1 LLISNATKK
10 RKSRVRYLTYILLG
24 VGGLIA
30 IAALAVVFLGEQ
42 EPAAVAPQGDTK
54 SGIIADIAPQT
65 DTNSEVEATTDQSA
79 QTGATDTGAT
89 DTGATDTGATDKP
102 AIEGSVDQDQRQP
115 LLAIDLAQVKPD
127 GQAVFAGQAAPG
139 AMITVFEGDIL
150 LGETVA
156 DDNGEWVVILEKT
169 LAPGQHLVSV
179 AMETNTGETEL
190 ADATLAI
197 EIAASKDEQP
207 LVAVLP
213 QTENEVPKLLQSPDD
228 KPLEP
233 ATIASAD
240 TTDKKSGTNTDSE
253 KTSDTVTAADTSGT
267 VADQTTAPIITPS
280 IAPRALVWRENNELA
295 ISGVA
300 TGGVRVTASTKSDD
314 FAEALVMANG
324 DWSVFGTIDPSASRL
339 EFRFALYDETGT
351 SVAAYVLPVTM
362 RDLDVGLDGSEM
374 VVINR
379 GDALWRIAYRSYGEG
394 VRYVDIVRRNSG
406 SIVDPDL
413 IYPNQIFALPKQ

>member
-1 LLISNATKK
+1 
-10 RKSRVRYLTYILLG
+10 
-24 VGGLIA
+24 
-30 IAALAVVFLGEQ
+30 
-42 EPAAVAPQGDTK
+42 
-54 SGIIADIAPQT
+54 
-65 DTNSEVEATTDQSA
+65 VEATTDQSA
-79 QTGATDTGAT
+79 QTGAT

-179 AMETNTGETEL
+179 AMETTTGETEL

-233 ATIASAD
+233 ATIASAE

>member
-79 QTGATDTGAT
+79 QTGAT

-179 AMETNTGETEL
+179 AMETTTGETEL

-362 RDLDVGLDGSEM
+362 RDLMS
-374 VVINR
+374 
-379 GDALWRIAYRSYGEG
+379 ALMAARWW
-394 VRYVDIVRRNSG
+394 
-406 SIVDPDL
+406 
-413 IYPNQIFALPKQ
+413 

>member
-179 AMETNTGETEL
+179 AMETTTGETEL

>member
-1 LLISNATKK
+1 M
-10 RKSRVRYLTYILLG
+10 RYLTYILLG

-30 IAALAVVFLGEQ
+30 IAALAVVFLGDQ

-54 SGIIADIAPQT
+54 SEIIADIAPQT
-65 DTNSEVEATTDQSA
+65 VTNGEVEATTDQSA

-89 DTGATDTGATDKP
+89 DKP
-102 AIEGSVDQDQRQP
+102 AIAGSVDQDQRQP

-179 AMETNTGETEL
+179 AMETTTGETEL

-233 ATIASAD
+233 ATITSAE
-240 TTDKKSGTNTDSE
+240 TTDTKSGTNTNGE
-253 KTSDTVTAADTSGT
+253 KTSDTVTVADTSGT
-267 VADQTTAPIITPS
+267 VADQTTAPIIIPS
-280 IAPRALVWRENNELA
+280 IAPRALVWRENNKLA

-324 DWSVFGTIDPSASRL
+324 DWSVFGKIDPSVSRL

-351 SVAAYVLPVTM
+351 SVAAYMLPVYV

-374 VVINR
+374 VVIN
-379 GDALWRIAYRSYGEG
+379 
-394 VRYVDIVRRNSG
+394 
-406 SIVDPDL
+406 
-413 IYPNQIFALPKQ
+413 

>member
-1 LLISNATKK
+1 
-10 RKSRVRYLTYILLG
+10 VRYLTYILLG

-179 AMETNTGETEL
+179 AMETTTGETEL

-413 IYPNQIFALPKQ
+413 IYPNQIFALPKR

>member
-179 AMETNTGETEL
+179 AMETTTGETEL

-240 TTDKKSGTNTDSE
+240 TTDKKSGTNTNSE

>member
-1 LLISNATKK
+1 
-10 RKSRVRYLTYILLG
+10 
-24 VGGLIA
+24 
-30 IAALAVVFLGEQ
+30 VFLGEQ

-179 AMETNTGETEL
+179 AMETTTGETEL

>member
-1 LLISNATKK
+1 M
-10 RKSRVRYLTYILLG
+10 RYLTYILLG

-179 AMETNTGETEL
+179 AMETTTGETEL

>member
-89 DTGATDTGATDKP
+89 DSGATDTGATDKP

-179 AMETNTGETEL
+179 AMETTTGETEL

>member
-1 LLISNATKK
+1 M
-10 RKSRVRYLTYILLG
+10 RYLTYILLG

-30 IAALAVVFLGEQ
+30 IAVLAVVFLGDQ
-42 EPAAVAPQGDTK
+42 EPAVVAPQGDTK
-54 SGIIADIAPQT
+54 SGIVADIAPQT
-65 DTNSEVEATTDQSA
+65 GTNGEVEASTDQSTR
-79 QTGATDTGAT
+79 TGASDTGASDTGASDTGAT
-89 DTGATDTGATDKP
+89 ETGATDTGATDKP
-102 AIEGSVDQDQRQP
+102 AIVGSDDQDQRQT

-179 AMETNTGETEL
+179 AMETTTGETEL

-213 QTENEVPKLLQSPDD
+213 QTVNEVPKLLQSPDD
-228 KPLEP
+228 KPLET

-240 TTDKKSGTNTDSE
+240 TTDKKSGTDTDSQ
-253 KTSDTVTAADTSGT
+253 KTSDTVTTADTSGT

-280 IAPRALVWRENNELA
+280 IAPRALVWRKNNELA

-300 TGGVRVTASTKSDD
+300 TGGVRVTASTKSGD

-324 DWSVFGTIDPSASRL
+324 DWSIFGTIDPSASRL

-351 SVAAYVLPVTM
+351 SVAAYVLPVTL

>member
-1 LLISNATKK
+1 
-10 RKSRVRYLTYILLG
+10 VRYLTYILLG

-102 AIEGSVDQDQRQP
+102 AIEGSVDQNQRQP

-127 GQAVFAGQAAPG
+127 GWAVFAGQAAPG

-179 AMETNTGETEL
+179 AMETTTGETEL

>member
-1 LLISNATKK
+1 
-10 RKSRVRYLTYILLG
+10 VRYLTYILLG

-179 AMETNTGETEL
+179 AMETTTGETEL

>member
-1 LLISNATKK
+1 M
-10 RKSRVRYLTYILLG
+10 
-24 VGGLIA
+24 
-30 IAALAVVFLGEQ
+30 
-42 EPAAVAPQGDTK
+42 APQGDTK

-179 AMETNTGETEL
+179 AMETTTGETEL

>member
-1 LLISNATKK
+1 M
-10 RKSRVRYLTYILLG
+10 RYLTYILLG

-179 AMETNTGETEL
+179 AMETTTGETEL

-362 RDLDVGLDGSEM
+362 RDLNVGLDGSEM

>member
-1 LLISNATKK
+1 M
-10 RKSRVRYLTYILLG
+10 RYLTYILLG

-30 IAALAVVFLGEQ
+30 IAALAVVFLGDQ

-54 SGIIADIAPQT
+54 SEIIADIAPQT
-65 DTNSEVEATTDQSA
+65 GTNGEVEATTDQSA

-89 DTGATDTGATDKP
+89 DKP
-102 AIEGSVDQDQRQP
+102 AIAGSVDQDQRQP

-179 AMETNTGETEL
+179 AMETPKGETEL

-213 QTENEVPKLLQSPDD
+213 QTENELPKLLQSPDD

-240 TTDKKSGTNTDSE
+240 TTDKKSSTNTDSD

-267 VADQTTAPIITPS
+267 VANQTTAPIITPS

-300 TGGVRVTASTKSDD
+300 TGGVRVTASIKSDD

-351 SVAAYVLPVTM
+351 SVAAYVLPVTI

-394 VRYVDIVRRNSG
+394 VRYVDIVRRNLG